1 MNESEQE
8 GKKKDAF
15 SWTPSLV
22 PDFTQ
27 TQGKALF
34 EEPSP
39 EPPLKVSQLR
49 SCPSPSRS
57 SCFTPLQLGKV
68 SSTILLLD
76 WTNSWT
82 LTAGWEESGK
92 APIEELLRELGKL
105 YNPNSGKAPISLF
118 IRKPYRTLYP

>member
-8 GKKKDAF
+8 EKKKDAF
-15 SWTPSLV
+15 SSTPSLV

-39 EPPLKVSQLR
+39 EP
-49 SCPSPSRS
+49 
-57 SCFTPLQLGKV
+57 LQLGKV

-76 WTNSWT
+76 
-82 LTAGWEESGK
+82 
-92 APIEELLRELGKL
+92 
-105 YNPNSGKAPISLF
+105 
-118 IRKPYRTLYP
+118 